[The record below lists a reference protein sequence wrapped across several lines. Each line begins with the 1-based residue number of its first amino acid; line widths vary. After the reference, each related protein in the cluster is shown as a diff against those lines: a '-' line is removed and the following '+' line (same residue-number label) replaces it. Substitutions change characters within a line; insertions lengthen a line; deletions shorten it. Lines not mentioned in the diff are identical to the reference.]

1 MGSPSAG
8 DVLGQLIGARDESKG
23 LDEGGDTGLGQAC
36 CWYVV
41 KGGEVRTTN

>member
-23 LDEGGDTGLGQAC
+23 LDEGGDTGLDQYC

-41 KGGEVRTTN
+41 K